1 MRKNILFLLLASLFS
16 LKLLSQDFERQKIDS
31 FRKLVTSLRGVSRI
45 DCLNALAQ
53 SMSNVANYE
62 WKNHEL
68 WNLKADSIF
77 NYATLAYEEANKIDY
92 MKGIAMALTNQ
103 ARSEYMR
110 GVFFRLVKKSDDISA
125 LNGIDKY
132 LSKAIP
138 IAEQINDHETL
149 GYAFSLLAVNQIAKT
164 KFTNSLAGVESSKK
178 AIEHLQKSGNSQKE
192 GEECNGLAE
201 IYISAGE
208 YEKAIDFSRRALQIN
223 YQLLGQDGTKD
234 QKDWRN
240 YMYLLSLLHL
250 AQLYVT
256 AGDFETALDY
266 YKACNR
272 FADVNNPNYKWVSEQ
287 NLAEIFRLT
296 GQIDSSFYYLR
307 KVNFLYQNNPWFNV
321 ELGKTYV
328 QANEFDSAI
337 IVLHKA
343 LEEFEQGKYIDLF
356 LPPAL
361 LSLGNAYAGNNNYS
375 TAIRYARQGTAIA
388 LKRGMR
394 PELMQGY
401 QLFSSIHRHLGNPDS
416 AYEYLLKYT
425 NLKDSIQNR
434 QFLFRLNNYK
444 KEAEEQRKTSQ
455 INLLNKDNQLK
466 AQKLKQQATVRN
478 GLVGGILLL
487 FLLGVFIVRNL
498 LLKRNNEKLTLEKN
512 LELHQ
517 LESEKKQAEFQQKA
531 AELEMQALRAQM
543 NPHFIFNCLSSIN
556 RFIFKNDNKL
566 ASDYLTRF
574 SRLIRMVLMNS
585 SKKLTTLEDELEM
598 LRLYLDLERL
608 RFKDA
613 FDYSITT
620 TNIVDAGA
628 IFIPPLLLQPFC
640 ENAVWHG
647 LMHKETKGHLN
658 VNISEVTGEND
669 KTLHCVIED
678 DGIGRSRAAELRSKS
693 AESEK
698 SMGLKITSERLAL
711 LNQENNFSTFYKI
724 EDVLDEDNEVTGTRV
739 EIKIKYIESIE
750 ETILI

>member
-1 MRKNILFLLLASLFS
+1 MRKSILLLLLPSLFS
-16 LKLLSQDFERQKIDS
+16 HKLLSQDFERQKIDS
-31 FRKLVTSLRGVSRI
+31 LRKEVTVLKGVSRI

-68 WNLKADSIF
+68 WDLKADSIF
-77 NYATLAYEEANKIDY
+77 NYATAAYEEAKKIDY

-110 GVFFRLVKKSDDISA
+110 GVFFRLVKKSDDIGA
-125 LNGIDKY
+125 LNGTDKY
-132 LSKAIP
+132 LSQAIP

-149 GYAFSLLAVNQIAKT
+149 GYAFSLLAVNEVAKT
-164 KFTNSLAGVESSKK
+164 KFTNSLAGVEFIKK
-178 AIEHLQKSGNSQKE
+178 AIYHLHKSGNSQKE
-192 GEECNGLAE
+192 GEECNGLVE
-201 IYISAGE
+201 LYMSAGE
-208 YEKAIDFSRRALQIN
+208 YEKAIEFCRRALQIN
-223 YQLLGQDGTKD
+223 YQLLGQTGTKD

-240 YMYLLSLLHL
+240 YMHLQSLLHM

-256 AGDFETALDY
+256 AGDYETALEY
-266 YKACNR
+266 YKTCNR
-272 FADVNNPNYKWVSEQ
+272 FADLNNSNYKWVSEQ
-287 NLAEIFRLT
+287 NIAEVFRLT
-296 GQIDSSFYYLR
+296 GLIDSSFYYLR
-307 KVNFLYQNNPWFNV
+307 KVAFLYQDNPWFNV
-321 ELGKTYV
+321 ELGKTYL
-328 QANEFDSAI
+328 QANKFDSAI

-343 LEEFEQGKYIDLF
+343 LEEFEQGKYIEIF
-356 LPPAL
+356 LTPAL
-361 LSLGNAYAGNNNYS
+361 LSLGKAYAGSNNYS

-388 LKRGMR
+388 LKHGMR
-394 PELMQGY
+394 PEIMQGY

-455 INLLNKDNQLK
+455 INVLNKDNQLK
-466 AQKLKQQATVRN
+466 VQKLKQQATVRN
-478 GLVGGILLL
+478 GLIAGILLL
-487 FLLGVFIVRNL
+487 FLLGVFVVRNL
-498 LLKRNNEKLTLEKN
+498 LLKRNNEKLRLQKN
-512 LELHQ
+512 LELHK
-517 LESEKKQAEFQQKA
+517 LESEKKQVELQQKA

-585 SKKLTTLEDELEM
+585 SKKLITLEEELEM

-647 LMHKETKGHLN
+647 LMHKETRGHLN
-658 VNISEVTGEND
+658 VMISEEDQV
-669 KTLHCVIED
+669 LHCIIED
-678 DGIGRSRAAELRSKS
+678 DGVGRETAAAFKSKS
-693 AESEK
+693 AENEK
-698 SMGLKITSERLAL
+698 SMGLKITTERLAL

-724 EDVLDEDNEVTGTRV
+724 EDVLNEHDVVGTRV
-739 EIKIKYIESIE
+739 QIRIKYKESIE
-750 ETILI
+750 ETVSI